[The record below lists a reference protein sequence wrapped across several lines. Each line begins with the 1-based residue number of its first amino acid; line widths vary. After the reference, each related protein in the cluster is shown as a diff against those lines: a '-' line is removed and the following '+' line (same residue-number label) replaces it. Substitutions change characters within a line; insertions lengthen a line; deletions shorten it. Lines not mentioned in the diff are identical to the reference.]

1 MLFFVSQTA
10 FEGDASAAE
19 ACALRTRPAMPHKMA
34 EVLRFLSTL
43 NKNPGS
49 SEEAQMHML
58 EACLSDIRAGPKMSM
73 GDATTVLEDLEASDL
88 PRGVKDKVV
97 ACVQDMAT
105 CSLQDTSETAKKQG
119 NKVNQRALG
128 FQDFFVQPEW
138 DDLTSCR
145 TEMNSKMKV
154 IAKRMCLLGM
164 KYACEKTYVLATA
177 MLLLCTHQG
186 PPQDLEVNAK
196 HAYGVLLDLKTVCRA
211 MTKSYADSSIRLY
224 PQRPEDLP
232 GSLFRAAYAT
242 NPPVAC
248 PLDGFALKSLS
259 QQLAARKSH
268 ASISRTISIGARAH
282 GKQMSLAGMDMQQLM
297 QGAAVL
303 SQMFQNQQAGAG
315 ECNISFLHGNSKPKR
330 AAKALCDGPAETL
343 QQEETA
349 AAAKE
354 TCAEEPRAKEPCAEE
369 RCPAK
374 EPEVSTPASK
384 RQAKAD
390 LDTMASAI
398 GKQLALGKQPK
409 EKVED
414 TPGPKE
420 KKPLK
425 TTPKKTVAK
434 AKATKTI
441 KTGSKLSGY
450 PGISKKPPQ
459 YLASC
464 TIYTTHESWRV
475 KPAGS
480 KLDKAFRFGDK
491 PKAAW
496 KDLAEYVA
504 KLA

>member
-1 MLFFVSQTA
+1 M
-10 FEGDASAAE
+10 
-19 ACALRTRPAMPHKMA
+19 
-34 EVLRFLSTL
+34 
-43 NKNPGS
+43 
-49 SEEAQMHML
+49 
-58 EACLSDIRAGPKMSM
+58 
-73 GDATTVLEDLEASDL
+73 
-88 PRGVKDKVV
+88 
-97 ACVQDMAT
+97 
-105 CSLQDTSETAKKQG
+105 
-119 NKVNQRALG
+119 
-128 FQDFFVQPEW
+128 
-138 DDLTSCR
+138 
-145 TEMNSKMKV
+145 
-154 IAKRMCLLGM
+154 
-164 KYACEKTYVLATA
+164 
-177 MLLLCTHQG
+177 
-186 PPQDLEVNAK
+186 NAK
-196 HAYGVLLDLKTVCRA
+196 HAYGVLLDLKKVCRA
-211 MTKSYADSSIRLY
+211 ITKSYDDSKIRLY

-232 GSLFRAAYAT
+232 GSLFRAAYAI

-248 PLDGFALKSLS
+248 PLDGFVLKSLS
-259 QQLAARKSH
+259 EQLAARKSH
-268 ASISRTISIGARAH
+268 ASISHTISIGARAH

-297 QGAAVL
+297 QGAAIL
-303 SQMFQNQQAGAG
+303 NQMFQNQQANPV
-315 ECNISFLHGNSKPKR
+315 ECNISFLHGNAKPKR
-330 AAKALCDGPAETL
+330 AAEALCDGPAEETL
-343 QQEETA
+343 QQKETA

-354 TCAEEPRAKEPCAEE
+354 TCAEEPRAKEEPCH
-369 RCPAK
+369 AK
-374 EPEVSTPASK
+374 EPEVSAPASK

-390 LDTMASAI
+390 VDTMASAI

-409 EKVED
+409 ENVED

-441 KTGSKLSGY
+441 KAGSKLSGY

-475 KPAGS
+475 KAAGS